1 MMPPDHTPPPADTPA
16 MTPATDPVPA
26 LVAQVYAE
34 APPALRTRL
43 IETLLRPLSLLSLVA
58 VANGVFAK
66 LALGQGWPRFKLSTD
81 EAHRIDAN
89 DVIALV
95 NHVQQVSAT
104 AVDELTRIIG
114 SSPVLSSSAAAA
126 MLLTLLTKRAL
137 QRPPE
142 PADDFD
148 PIL

>member
-1 MMPPDHTPPPADTPA
+1 MMYEDFPPSAQTPA
-16 MTPATDPVPA
+16 PDPVPA

-43 IETLLRPLSLLSLVA
+43 LESLLRPLSVLSLVA

-66 LALGQGWPRFKLSTD
+66 MALGQGWPRLKLSVD
-81 EAHRIDAN
+81 DAHRFDTN

-95 NHVQQVSAT
+95 NHVQQVSGP
-104 AVDELTRIIG
+104 AVDELSRI
-114 SSPVLSSSAAAA
+114 LSGNALLGSSAAAA
-126 MLLTLLTKRAL
+126 MLITVLTKRAL
-137 QRPPE
+137 QRPTE
-142 PADDFD
+142 LVEDFD

>member
-1 MMPPDHTPPPADTPA
+1 MMYEDFPPSAQTPA
-16 MTPATDPVPA
+16 LPAPDPVPA

-43 IETLLRPLSLLSLVA
+43 LESLLRPLSVLSLVA

-66 LALGQGWPRFKLSTD
+66 MALGQGWPRLKLSVD
-81 EAHRIDAN
+81 DAHRFDTN

-95 NHVQQVSAT
+95 NHVQQVSGP
-104 AVDELTRIIG
+104 AVDELSRI
-114 SSPVLSSSAAAA
+114 LSGNALLGSSAAAA
-126 MLLTLLTKRAL
+126 MLITVLTKRAL
-137 QRPPE
+137 QRPTE
-142 PADDFD
+142 LVEDFD